1 MQYAIVAFY
10 ILMQKYQIYFCIS
23 CTQTIIIRS
32 NSLEYKEGKNTNFKK
47 TSFGYETFLF
57 FVLFISG
64 K

>member
-47 TSFGYETFLF
+47 DIIWL
-57 FVLFISG
+57 
-64 K
+64 